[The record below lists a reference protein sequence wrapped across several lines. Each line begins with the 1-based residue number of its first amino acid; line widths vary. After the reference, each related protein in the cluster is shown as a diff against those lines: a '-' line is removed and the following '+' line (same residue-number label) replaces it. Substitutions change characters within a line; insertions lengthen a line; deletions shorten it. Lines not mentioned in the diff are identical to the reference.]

1 GAGTGGGGGGRA
13 TVGGGGGTKYMY
25 GEGFTW
31 RSTRYTS
38 NGSTYASMSKRC
50 ASTTWK
56 MSPARM
62 CSRAASTAAW
72 YSALGIVERN
82 GGGAASAS
90 GGGGGGEV
98 GRGRASVAACASRRA
113 AAAR

>member
-13 TVGGGGGTKYMY
+13 TVGGGGGTKYMS
-25 GEGFTW
+25 GGGFTW

-82 GGGAASAS
+82 GGGSVGPP
-90 GGGGGGEV
+90 GGGGGG
-98 GRGRASVAACASRRA
+98 RAGAGPPAPAPPPPPHP
-113 AAAR
+113 